1 MQTIRVL
8 LQHDTQFRGRVPDN
22 IHVIDGFEGTE
33 PVCLYFA
40 GKIRLEDSSQS
51 EVADAGKVCSQKN
64 FLRKK
69 VLQGKGCQKEADTLF
84 IGHI

>member
-8 LQHDTQFRGRVPDN
+8 LQHDTQFRGSVPGN
-22 IHVIDGFEGTE
+22 IQVIDRFEGTE

-40 GKIRLEDSSQS
+40 GKIRLEESSQS
-51 EVADAGKVCSQKN
+51 QVADAGKVCSQKT
-64 FLRKK
+64 FSERKY
-69 VLQGKGCQKEADTLF
+69 CKERAAKKKQILFF